1 MHGIL
6 DANNFF
12 VSCERVFN
20 PSLENKPVIVLSN
33 NDKCVVA
40 RSNEAKAIGI
50 KMCDPVSRLG
60 HLIQKYDVV
69 KFSSNYAL
77 YNDMSNRMIS
87 IAASYV
93 QDIKV
98 ESIDEAFLDFNGFN
112 FFNLQEYGTK
122 IVKAVTKG
130 TGLPVSLGVAQTRTL
145 SKVAVRFAKK
155 HTGYKGVCIIDSEKK
170 RIKALQL
177 TPIEE
182 VWGIGNEYANLL
194 SQYKIKTAYDFTQ
207 LPVGWVRQK
216 MTIAGEKTQKELI
229 GIPCLEGG
237 FTPQRKKSISTSRT
251 FGQRLSELNSLKEA
265 VSNYAAICA
274 EMLRSQKSCAVSL
287 VVYLL
292 YSNYQESNLYYSS
305 KFITFP
311 VPTNSTIEITKYS
324 LTALIHAYKKGYE
337 YIKAGVILTEII
349 PDNAI
354 QGNIYDTIDRDKHS
368 KLMAVVDRYNDGFC
382 RSNLKLA
389 IQIGKNNW
397 AMRQELR
404 SPCYT
409 TKLSDILC
417 FKAKE

>member
-6 DANNFF
+6 DANVFF

-170 RIKALQL
+170 
-177 TPIEE
+177 
-182 VWGIGNEYANLL
+182 G
-194 SQYKIKTAYDFTQ
+194 
-207 LPVGWVRQK
+207 
-216 MTIAGEKTQKELI
+216 
-229 GIPCLEGG
+229 
-237 FTPQRKKSISTSRT
+237 
-251 FGQRLSELNSLKEA
+251 
-265 VSNYAAICA
+265 
-274 EMLRSQKSCAVSL
+274 
-287 VVYLL
+287 
-292 YSNYQESNLYYSS
+292 
-305 KFITFP
+305 
-311 VPTNSTIEITKYS
+311 
-324 LTALIHAYKKGYE
+324 
-337 YIKAGVILTEII
+337 
-349 PDNAI
+349 
-354 QGNIYDTIDRDKHS
+354 
-368 KLMAVVDRYNDGFC
+368 
-382 RSNLKLA
+382 
-389 IQIGKNNW
+389 
-397 AMRQELR
+397 
-404 SPCYT
+404 
-409 TKLSDILC
+409 
-417 FKAKE
+417 